1 MNILCIGDIVGPAG
15 VDFVR
20 GNLWKI
26 RKECSVGL
34 VVANGEN
41 ADPGNGI
48 TAQTA
53 RELFS
58 SGVDVITSGNHVW
71 QKSSVYDFLDDCRE
85 ILRPCNYPEDN
96 PGHGYVI
103 MRVQGLDVLVI
114 NVQGL
119 VFMEPI
125 GCPFTAVERILS
137 ECAGKYELSIMDIH
151 AEATSEKIA
160 LARHF
165 DGKIKIIYGTHTHV
179 PTADEKILPNG
190 SAFITDVGMCG
201 VTDSALGVKVGP
213 VINKLRRKMPQRFE
227 LAEGDVTMNSAV
239 FVYNTQK
246 LCVELVKRV
255 NFS

>member
-1 MNILCIGDIVGPAG
+1 
-15 VDFVR
+15 
-20 GNLWKI
+20 
-26 RKECSVGL
+26 
-34 VVANGEN
+34 
-41 ADPGNGI
+41 
-48 TAQTA
+48 
-53 RELFS
+53 
-58 SGVDVITSGNHVW
+58 
-71 QKSSVYDFLDDCRE
+71 
-85 ILRPCNYPEDN
+85 
-96 PGHGYVI
+96 
-103 MRVQGLDVLVI
+103 
-114 NVQGL
+114 
-119 VFMEPI
+119 
-125 GCPFTAVERILS
+125 
-137 ECAGKYELSIMDIH
+137 MDIH

-165 DGKIKIIYGTHTHV
+165 DGKINIIYGTHTHV